1 MGNALM
7 SNTYDT
13 TPYPRH
19 AYGFTHP
26 DRLATL
32 ATLHGLEPPP
42 IAQARILEV
51 GCARGA
57 NLIPMAYALPEAE
70 LIGIDL
76 SQRQIAE
83 GRQFVAGLGFKNVR
97 LEHQDLATLD
107 DSFGRFDY
115 IIAHGVYSWVP
126 PAVGQALL
134 ELCGR
139 RLTDNGAALI
149 SYNAYPGC
157 HLRQMVR
164 AMGQFHT
171 RAFDEPRQRAS
182 QMHALMQLLVQFAP
196 DDGTAYK
203 RILRSEAERLAN
215 LSDEFLLHDVL
226 EEANYPVYFHE
237 FVERAGAC
245 GLQYICEALPA
256 DRRRSVVAPDV
267 YAKLAGEF
275 DPIELEQHLDFLDGT
290 SFRRTVVCRSGHT
303 LTRDALNR
311 GPSDDLAS
319 TPLDRLLVAT
329 PALPLSAA
337 PELDGSRPEE
347 FVARKNRVTASLRC
361 DRPIEKT
368 ALAVLGEIYPRAMP
382 LQNLLATAAKRLGR
396 EVTAEDRREV
406 RALVAG
412 GFPIGVIELHRW
424 QPPAVNR
431 VSAYPECSP
440 VARFELSNGWAATT
454 LWHDRFV
461 IDDPIARQLV
471 INLDGRTDRATL
483 TDRLTAALTAQE
495 SSPIGPSPH
504 WPTSTQPDQIAARLD
519 VALKDLAWAGMLIA

>member
-1 MGNALM
+1 MP
-7 SNTYDT
+7 NTYDT

-42 IAQARILEV
+42 IARARILEV

-57 NLIPMAYALPEAE
+57 NLVPMAYALPQAE

-83 GRQFVAGLGFKNVR
+83 GRQFVAGMGFKNVR
-97 LEHQDLATLD
+97 LELQDLATLD
-107 DSFGRFDY
+107 DRFGRFDY

-139 RLTDNGAALI
+139 LLTDNGVALI

-203 RILRSEAERLAN
+203 RILRSEAERLAK

-245 GLQYICEALPA
+245 GLQYVCEALPA
-256 DRRRSVVAPDV
+256 DRRRSIVAPDV
-267 YAKLAGEF
+267 NAKLASEF

-303 LTRDALNR
+303 LTCATRLPCARFAFSRRLR
-311 GPSDDLAS
+311 
-319 TPLDRLLVAT
+319 LDRLLVAT

-337 PELDGSRPEE
+337 PELNGSRPEE

-368 ALAVLGEIYPRAMP
+368 ALAVLGEIYPLAMP
-382 LQNLLATAAKRLGR
+382 LEELLATAAKRLGR
-396 EVTAEDRREV
+396 EVTDEDRSEL
-406 RALVAG
+406 RALMAG
-412 GFPIGVIELHRW
+412 GFPIGVVELHRW

-440 VARFELSNGWAATT
+440 VAQFELSNGWAATT
-454 LWHDRFV
+454 LWHDRFL
-461 IDDPIARQLV
+461 IDDPLARLLV
-471 INLDGRTDRATL
+471 INLDGRTDRSTL
-483 TDRLTAALTAQE
+483 TNRLTAALAAQE
-495 SSPIGPSPH
+495 SSPAGPSPH
-504 WPTSTQPDQIAARLD
+504 WPASTQPDQIAARLD

>member
-1 MGNALM
+1 MPN
-7 SNTYDT
+7 NYDQ

-42 IAQARILEV
+42 IETARILEL

-57 NLIPMAYALPEAE
+57 NLVPMAYALPDAE

-76 SQRQIAE
+76 SERQIAE
-83 GRQFVAGLGFKNVR
+83 GRLFAAGLGLNNIR
-97 LEHQDLATLD
+97 LEQLDLATLD

-139 RLTDNGAALI
+139 LLADNGVAI
-149 SYNAYPGC
+149 VSYNAFPGC

-171 RAFDEPRQRAS
+171 RAFDEPRQRAG
-182 QMHALMQLLVQFAP
+182 QMHALMHLLVQFAP

-203 RILRSEAERLAN
+203 RILRSEADRLAT

-237 FVERAGAC
+237 FIEGAGTC

-256 DRRRSVVAPDV
+256 DRRRSGIAPEV
-267 YAKLAGEF
+267 LAKLGSQF

-290 SFRRTVVCRSGHT
+290 AFRRTVLCRSGHT
-303 LTRDALNR
+303 LVPDSLALD
-311 GPSDDLAS
+311 PA
-319 TPLDRLLVAT
+319 TAPLDRLLVAT
-329 PALPLSAA
+329 PAQPLSAA

-347 FVARKNRVTASLRC
+347 FVARKNRVSASLRC

-368 ALAVLGEIYPRAMP
+368 ALAVLGETYPRAMP
-382 LQNLLATAAKRLGR
+382 LEELLAAAATRLGR
-396 EVTAEDRREV
+396 SATAEDRGEL

-412 GFPIGVIELHRW
+412 GFPIGVVELHRW
-424 QPPAVNR
+424 QPPAINDVGEC
-431 VSAYPECSP
+431 PEASP
-440 VARFELSNGWAATT
+440 VARYELANGWAATT

-471 INLDGRTDRATL
+471 INLDGRTDRQELIERVAV
-483 TDRLTAALTAQE
+483 ALAAQE
-495 SSPIGPSPH
+495 SSASGPSPH
-504 WPTSTQPDQIAARLD
+504 WPASTKRDEIATRLD
-519 VALKDLAWAGMLIA
+519 IALKDLAWSATLIA

>member
-1 MGNALM
+1 MP
-7 SNTYDT
+7 NTYDQV
-13 TPYPRH
+13 PYPRH
-19 AYGFTHP
+19 AYGFSHP

-42 IAQARILEV
+42 IEKARILEV

-57 NLIPMAYALPEAE
+57 NLVPMAYALPEAE

-76 SQRQIAE
+76 SERQIAE
-83 GRQFVAGLGFKNVR
+83 ARQFAAGLGLKNVR
-97 LEHQDLATLD
+97 LEQLDLAALD
-107 DSFGRFDY
+107 DRFGRFDY

-139 RLTDNGAALI
+139 LLADNGVALV

-171 RAFDEPRQRAS
+171 RAFDEPRQRAG

-203 RILRSEAERLAN
+203 RILRSEADRLAK

-226 EEANYPVYFHE
+226 EDANYPVYFHE
-237 FVERAGAC
+237 FVERAGSC
-245 GLQYICEALPA
+245 GLQYICEVLPA
-256 DRRRSVVAPDV
+256 DRHRSIVAREV
-267 YAKLAGEF
+267 YAKLASQF

-290 SFRRTVVCRSGHT
+290 SFRRTVLCRKGHA
-303 LTRDALNR
+303 LVYDALSR
-311 GPSDDLAS
+311 DPA
-319 TPLDRLLVAT
+319 TIPLERLLVAT
-329 PALPLSAA
+329 PAQPLSAA

-368 ALAVLGEIYPRAMP
+368 ALAVLGKIYPRAIP
-382 LQNLLATAAKRLGR
+382 LEELLTTAAARLGR
-396 EVTAEDRREV
+396 AATDEDRREL

-412 GFPIGVIELHRW
+412 GFPIGVVELHRW
-424 QPPAVNR
+424 QPPAVNG
-431 VSAYPECSP
+431 VSPCPEGNP
-440 VARFELSNGWAATT
+440 VARYELANGWAATT

-461 IDDPIARQLV
+461 IDDPIARALV
-471 INLDGRTDRATL
+471 IDLDGRTDRQTL
-483 TDRLTAALTAQE
+483 LARLTAALAAQE
-495 SSPIGPSPH
+495 SSASGPGPH
-504 WPTSTQPDQIAARLD
+504 WPSSSMPDQIAARLET
-519 VALKDLAWAGMLIA
+519 VLKDLAWAGMLIG

>member
-1 MGNALM
+1 MP
-7 SNTYDT
+7 NTYDQ

-32 ATLHGLEPPP
+32 ATLHGLETPP
-42 IAQARILEV
+42 IETARILEV

-57 NLIPMAYALPEAE
+57 NLVPMAYTLPNAE

-76 SQRQIAE
+76 SERQIAE
-83 GRQFVAGLGFKNVR
+83 ARQFAAGLGFKNVR
-97 LEHQDLATLD
+97 FEQLDLATLD
-107 DSFGRFDY
+107 DRFGRFDY
-115 IIAHGVYSWVP
+115 IVAHGVYSWVP

-139 RLTDNGAALI
+139 LLTDNGVALV

-171 RAFDEPRQRAS
+171 RGFDDPAQRVG

-203 RILRSEAERLAN
+203 RILRNEADRLAK
-215 LSDEFLLHDVL
+215 LSDAFVLHDVL

-245 GLQYICEALPA
+245 GLQYICEALPI
-256 DRRRSVVAPDV
+256 DRRRAGITPEVH
-267 YAKLAGEF
+267 AKLARQF
-275 DPIELEQHLDFLDGT
+275 DAIELEQHLDFLDGT
-290 SFRRTVVCRSGHT
+290 AFRRTLLCRNGRM
-303 LTRDALNR
+303 LVRDALAR
-311 GPSDDLAS
+311 DPRALPLDAILLAS
-319 TPLDRLLVAT
+319 
-329 PALPLSAA
+329 PAQPLSAA
-337 PELDGSRPEE
+337 PEFDGSRPEE
-347 FVARKNRVTASLRC
+347 FVARKNRMTASLRC

-368 ALAVLGEIYPRAMP
+368 ALAVLGEIYPRAIP
-382 LQNLLATAAKRLGR
+382 LEELLTAAATRLGR
-396 EVTAEDRREV
+396 ATTAEDRTEL
-406 RALVAG
+406 RALIAG
-412 GFPIGVIELHRW
+412 GFPIGVVELHRW

-431 VSAYPECSP
+431 INEYPEASP
-440 VARFELSNGWAATT
+440 VARYELSNGWAATT

-461 IDDPIARQLV
+461 IDDSLARQLV
-471 INLDGRTDRATL
+471 INLDGHTDRATL
-483 TDRLTAALTAQE
+483 IERVTAAIAAQE
-495 SSPIGPSPH
+495 SSAAGPNPH
-504 WPTSTQPDQIAARLD
+504 WPAASQQDQIAARLE
-519 VALKDLAWAGMLIA
+519 VALKDLVWSGILVA